1 MTSKDAV
8 VAASSR
14 GRFLTAVLIIVM
26 LEEATS
32 CVREQLQKSYGYDAA
47 LREVIVDVGQCVA
60 NKEDLELDNVTQ
72 TELLGCA
79 TKCVPTQYALKGYAN
94 RTGPFRSEVV
104 SACALSAAHCGSC
117 KRISQNTTF
126 FPGSPYAQT
135 IDRGACDG
143 ECDETGGSC
152 VPVTHKFLSF
162 EDPNG
167 AVLVRKVEKCGCMDS
182 KCYREDYFV
191 SYWEE
196 VMAENGTEGTPV
208 VASVREKA
216 SSTRR

>member
-1 MTSKDAV
+1 M
-8 VAASSR
+8 
-14 GRFLTAVLIIVM
+14 
-26 LEEATS
+26 
-32 CVREQLQKSYGYDAA
+32 
-47 LREVIVDVGQCVA
+47 DVGQCVA
-60 NKEDLELDNVTQ
+60 NKEVKTLLYKRQTQIALCYTVLCACMQDLELDNVTQ

-117 KRISQNTTF
+117 ERISQNTTL

-143 ECDETGGSC
+143 ECDGMQYKTVNLYTNPAPTHSETGGSC

-167 AVLVRKVEKCGCMDS
+167 
-182 KCYREDYFV
+182 
-191 SYWEE
+191 
-196 VMAENGTEGTPV
+196 N
-208 VASVREKA
+208 
-216 SSTRR
+216 